1 MNKYSNSLRLL
12 CGLLLIFAI
21 ALSSTPLEAQIN
33 IGRKVKRKVND
44 RVDRKVDDAID
55 DALDGLFKKKKAE
68 AEEAEEAEETE
79 DVEVTTNENGEVVI
93 DSDGE
98 NVVVSVEE
106 DEHEQIEV
114 KPVEQTGR
122 WTMEVSEYKKGKL
135 KKDMPAR
142 ITYHMDTY
150 KFASEIHSSNEDVDE
165 VISIYDRRDRK
176 VTMKSVKDG
185 EKTAFITKMPR
196 IKVGVSKKA
205 IQEGE
210 FTVTPT
216 GQTKT
221 IEGYLCKEYKIDTE
235 DEITHAWITEELIF
249 DIRAMNDLVQVKDQN
264 GMMTDYSN
272 VYNITGS
279 MLEAHTE
286 IKGKDETR
294 DFFIRDIHIGD
305 VDQEIFSLDGYEIT
319 DMSSM
324 GSMFGK

>member
-1 MNKYSNSLRLL
+1 MNKYPNSLRLL
-12 CGLLLIFAI
+12 CGLFLIFAI
-21 ALSSTPLEAQIN
+21 GLSSTPLEAQIN

-68 AEEAEEAEETE
+68 AEETAEAE

-98 NVVVSVEE
+98 NVIVSVEE
-106 DEHEQIEV
+106 DDSEPVEV
-114 KPVEQTGR
+114 EPVEQTGR

-142 ITYHMDTY
+142 ITYHIDTY
-150 KFASEIHSSNEDVDE
+150 KFASEIHAANEDVDE

-205 IQEGE
+205 VQEGE
-210 FTVTPT
+210 FTVKPT
-216 GQTKT
+216 GQSKS
-221 IEGYLCKEYKIDTE
+221 IEGYLCKEYKIDSS
-235 DEITHAWITEELIF
+235 DEITYAWITEELIF

-272 VYNITGS
+272 VYNITGF

-294 DFFIRDIHIGD
+294 DFFVRDIHVGD
-305 VDQEIFSLDGYEIT
+305 VDPEIFSLDGYEIT